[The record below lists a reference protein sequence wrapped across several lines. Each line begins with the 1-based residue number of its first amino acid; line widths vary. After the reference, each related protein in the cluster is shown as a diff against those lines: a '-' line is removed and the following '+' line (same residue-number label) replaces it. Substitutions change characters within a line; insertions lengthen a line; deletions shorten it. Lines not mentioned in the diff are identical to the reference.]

1 MIDFGSLIG
10 AELFKRAINKF
21 LDFLAGLIGAENKDS
36 SPEELPQILS
46 DENNNCIE
54 SEDLPESISKNLTS
68 KLKRIL
74 KAHNIPLICIGELF
88 NLKEFSYS
96 KLDDP
101 NKFVDCFDYQ
111 LLAKICDIFYLNL
124 DWLQGKKTL
133 FNNVHSPKRCHKAIG
148 DLVSFICNE
157 IYSPHKALETC
168 GFEVFFCLSS
178 SQKFSTKEL
187 SSIRHLNET
196 SETRFCIVVKITKR
210 YGLQKIEFSTYQ
222 VFDHDMRW
230 SYEGTRYT
238 LKSIALLC
246 LQWHTRIN
254 LISID
259 DDSFHALSMGDVIP
273 AEIMEGHSGEIIYH
287 RHFDFRDYAESYPH
301 MNPEYDE
308 MDDFKLEYQK
318 SNYDQYERL
327 YNFWEKNPQLHSV
340 PVVPG

>member
-1 MIDFGSLIG
+1 M
-10 AELFKRAINKF
+10 
-21 LDFLAGLIGAENKDS
+21 DFLAGLIGAENKDS
-36 SPEELPQILS
+36 LPEDLPQILS
-46 DENNNCIE
+46 EENNNCVK
-54 SEDLPESISKNLTS
+54 SETLPETISENLTS
-68 KLKRIL
+68 KLKRLL
-74 KAHNIPLICIGELF
+74 KAHNIPLISIGELF
-88 NLKEFSYS
+88 NLKDFSYS

-101 NKFVDCFDYQ
+101 NKFVDCFDSQ
-111 LLAKICDIFYLNL
+111 LLAKICDIFYIKL

-133 FNNVHSPKRCHKAIG
+133 FNSVHSPKRCYKAIG

-157 IYSPHKALETC
+157 IYSPYKALETC
-168 GFEVFFCLSS
+168 GLEVFFCLSS

-246 LQWHTRIN
+246 LKWHTRIN